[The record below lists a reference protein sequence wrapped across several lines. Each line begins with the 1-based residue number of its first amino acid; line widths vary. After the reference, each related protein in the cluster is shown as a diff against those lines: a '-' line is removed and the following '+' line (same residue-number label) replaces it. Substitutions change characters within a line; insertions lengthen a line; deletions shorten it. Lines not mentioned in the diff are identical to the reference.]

1 MAANDRETDDAPTL
15 GGPHP
20 LAVLANDLDAL
31 TDGEREW
38 ITESVDRID

>member
-1 MAANDRETDDAPTL
+1 MVANDPATDDAPTL

-20 LAVLANDLDAL
+20 LAKRATDLDVL

-38 ITESVDRID
+38 ITESVERTD

>member
-1 MAANDRETDDAPTL
+1 MAAKDPATDDAPTL

-20 LAVLANDLDAL
+20 LAVRANELDAL

-38 ITESVDRID
+38 LANTVDRIE

>member
-1 MAANDRETDDAPTL
+1 MAAKDPATDDAPTL

-20 LAVLANDLDAL
+20 LATLASDLDAL

-38 ITESVDRID
+38 IAESVGRTD